1 MSADKAL
8 LSGHRTWTFY
18 QTFDSNKNTSSIFG
32 THEPFFK
39 HRPAG
44 LRPLLFWGSTYCR
57 KHPWN
62 FIDMMGM
69 SLVET
74 ERCWTCDIGS
84 TSSVGVGWCL
94 RPLMRTSMDLQVA
107 ASKPW
112 WGNYK
117 LIFGCHHAQIHVCFP
132 SNLQSSS
139 AKRIHLPHKKST
151 KCQHLCALKLH
162 TPQVEHRTSKWQEIR
177 RCQS

>member
-1 MSADKAL
+1 MSAGKAL

-44 LRPLLFWGSTYCR
+44 LCPLLFWGWTYCR
-57 KHPWN
+57 KHPWK

-84 TSSVGVGWCL
+84 TSSVGSVGVGWRL
-94 RPLMRTSMDLQVA
+94 RSLMRASMDLQVA
-107 ASKPW
+107 ASKPC
-112 WGNYK
+112 WGNAATMLRSMFTMFVSHPICK
-117 LIFGCHHAQIHVCFP
+117 VPVLNA
-132 SNLQSSS
+132 
-139 AKRIHLPHKKST
+139 ST
-151 KCQHLCALKLH
+151 C
-162 TPQVEHRTSKWQEIR
+162 RTRKVPRVNIYVH
-177 RCQS
+177 